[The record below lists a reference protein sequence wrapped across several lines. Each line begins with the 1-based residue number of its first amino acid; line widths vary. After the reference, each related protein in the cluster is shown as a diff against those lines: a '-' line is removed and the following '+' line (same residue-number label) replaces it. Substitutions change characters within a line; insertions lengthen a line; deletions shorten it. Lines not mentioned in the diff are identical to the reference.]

1 MNGLSLCNSE
11 LLASCADDGSL
22 RLWSVH
28 DREQALQ
35 FQVKEQVCLISGQ
48 DKQKFELKVVN
59 ISLPISFFLFV

>member
-1 MNGLSLCNSE
+1 MTTVYMNTFFPLQVNGLSLCNSK

-35 FQVKEQVCLISGQ
+35 FQVREQVNFINHQ
-48 DKQKFELKVVN
+48 
-59 ISLPISFFLFV
+59 SLVSVDSTC

>member
-1 MNGLSLCNSE
+1 MNCLSLCNSE

-35 FQVKEQVCLISGQ
+35 FQVKEQVGLMVLSYEVASGSDKYHALKLI
-48 DKQKFELKVVN
+48 N
-59 ISLPISFFLFV
+59 H